1 MSFFKGF
8 VPRIGRETFPPGLY
22 ERSAN
27 ALPQREKNEFPRIYE
42 CYEYYEYCV
51 GRLFHLCT
59 IHAGCDPQ
67 RLARRLAIGPAVMHS
82 ARGAF
87 SALGLVPVCGPYT
100 RANLR
105 CGPPLTGPAAMQ
117 SRGRRSARQRRRR
130 DLVLLLLPCLSSLS
144 ADRPARETAHR
155 KRSGACIFSL
165 RQLYLCVCRPFEGGI
180 A

>member
-51 GRLFHLCT
+51 GRIFHLCT

-67 RLARRLAIGPAVMHS
+67 RLARRLAIGPAAMPG

-87 SALGLVPVCGPYT
+87 SAFGVVLVCGPYT
-100 RANLR
+100 TANLR
-105 CGPPLTGPAAMQ
+105 LRTAATREQGPRKNTPTAREAGEAPLSVPTGIFWGWRQLPRRVEADVRP
-117 SRGRRSARQRRRR
+117 RGAFLAFG
-130 DLVLLLLPCLSSLS
+130 LVL
-144 ADRPARETAHR
+144 
-155 KRSGACIFSL
+155 
-165 RQLYLCVCRPFEGGI
+165 VCASPTI